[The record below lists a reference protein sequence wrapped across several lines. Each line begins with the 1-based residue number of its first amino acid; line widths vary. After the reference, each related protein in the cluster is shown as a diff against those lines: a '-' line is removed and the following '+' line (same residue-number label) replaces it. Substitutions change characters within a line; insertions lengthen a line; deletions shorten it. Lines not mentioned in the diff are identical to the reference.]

1 MTPRL
6 KVQNCKFFM
15 APWRNSRKRLEHK
28 EYKTKYWKM
37 TRKPRSQLGLFAEN
51 VKCRRITRELITRT
65 AFKLRERRKNSSPFV
80 YVLHKMWNSRRS
92 LAGTA
97 KKRTKKRD
105 TRIELLFCS
114 SDLLFFFED
123 VCRTQNRAPF
133 LDRPGNF
140 SGPKANYKVKT
151 CWMVALFLAQKPV
164 NFASLTDS
172 LIWFSKL
179 MFEALILNANTKRL
193 FGAEELSQLSRN
205 RPQARNTLRAPEN
218 SLEHPLVGR
227 IPPEHP

>member
-114 SDLLFFFED
+114 SDLLFFLRMSVEP
-123 VCRTQNRAPF
+123 RTGPLFSIGPETFRA
-133 LDRPGNF
+133 RRQIIK
-140 SGPKANYKVKT
+140 S
-151 CWMVALFLAQKPV
+151 KP
-164 NFASLTDS
+164 
-172 LIWFSKL
+172 
-179 MFEALILNANTKRL
+179 
-193 FGAEELSQLSRN
+193 AEW
-205 RPQARNTLRAPEN
+205 
-218 SLEHPLVGR
+218 
-227 IPPEHP
+227 